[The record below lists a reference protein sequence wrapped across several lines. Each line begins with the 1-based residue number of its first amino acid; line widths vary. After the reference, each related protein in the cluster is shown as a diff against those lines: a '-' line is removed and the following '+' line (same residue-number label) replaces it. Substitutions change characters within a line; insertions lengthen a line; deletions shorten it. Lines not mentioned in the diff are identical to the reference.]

1 VPKLSRSAIAFTEL
15 VLEVF
20 RVNRALLDAGD
31 RVTAPAGLTSAR
43 WQVLGVIE
51 DEAATVAGIAR
62 TMGLRRQSVQ
72 QTANGLVRDGFAR
85 WLDNPRDRRANL
97 LELTSKGKRSMA
109 VVVARH
115 ASFANA
121 IGRAHDEPAVRRAL
135 VLLKALRRSLEVQD
149 EHDRRR

>member
-1 VPKLSRSAIAFTEL
+1 MCQIKGMAKLSRSAITFTEL

-51 DEAATVAGIAR
+51 DEAVIVAGIAR
-62 TMGLRRQSVQ
+62 RMGLRRQSVQ

-85 WLDNPRDRRANL
+85 WVDNPDDRRANL
-97 LELTSKGKRSMA
+97 LELTPKGKSAMA

-115 ASFANA
+115 ASWANA
-121 IGRAHDEPAVRRAL
+121 IGRAHEETAMKRAL
-135 VLLKALRRSLEVQD
+135 VLLKELQRSLESA
-149 EHDRRR
+149 R